1 MTSIHD
7 ICERWAQRAVDPSL
21 APRRSR
27 SSNVFVESD
36 RIYSYG
42 THFEIGRVIRATDGS
57 ALAIMFNGDRYSPS
71 TTRHQDHARSAV
83 MRHAGKIPT
92 LIVPYTALRAARI
105 DIDTVQVLDVKPE
118 GYDYSLRVT
127 EKPPMGT
134 REVDGQ
140 AYRHFGISPVS
151 TGYASG
157 QGGLAYKPAES
168 GTLQEVRQ
176 RPDGMYEWHSVRHWL
191 GDSVFSARVIGSK
204 KRVRWLSSFDK
215 NEPTPLYF
223 LCQLPPCTA
232 STYEEAIEA
241 LKPDTVKLAE
251 AMGRE
256 VERQGDI
263 FAVPMPGLTLAD
275 LKKRGGQTVR
285 RSDVRKGEL
294 ARNRAQRLIERLE
307 QAEDVRFATPEYVIY
322 REQLR
327 SAVFGNLPWGTRQA
341 VPLTG
346 LDWHWKRT
354 SAQQEARERIAAI
367 SQHRRLKWRG
377 LIEQRVQAA
386 IAASADP
393 VGISLLGTSHTA
405 THVVTM
411 PDGTQYVRGTMYHD
425 PALMGEDRERDHVR
439 RKLGD
444 GKTWHIVA
452 KNTVPVAKP
461 NQTTERTAA

>member
-7 ICERWAQRAVDPSL
+7 ICERWAQRAVNPSL
-21 APRRSR
+21 TPRRSR
-27 SSNVFVESD
+27 SSNVFVEGD

-42 THFEIGRVIRATDGS
+42 RHFELGRVVRAADGS
-57 ALAIMFNGDRYSPS
+57 AVAIMLNGDRYSNS
-71 TTRHQDHARSAV
+71 TTRHQSHVRDAVRRFARQV
-83 MRHAGKIPT
+83 PT
-92 LIVPYTALRAARI
+92 LLVPYTTLRAARI

-127 EKPPMGT
+127 EKPPVGT
-134 REVDGQ
+134 REVDGKT
-140 AYRHFGISPVS
+140 YRHFGHTFRD
-151 TGYASG
+151 TGYG
-157 QGGLAYKPAES
+157 GNPGLAYKPAES

-176 RPDGMYEWHSVRHWL
+176 RPDGMYEWYSVRHWL

-223 LCQLPPCTA
+223 LCQLPACTA

-251 AMGRE
+251 AMGRD

-275 LKKRGGQTVR
+275 LKKRGGQVMR

-294 ARNRAQRLIERLE
+294 AQARAQRLIERLE
-307 QAEDVRFATPEYVIY
+307 QAEDVRFSTPRYMLY

-327 SAVFGNLPWGTRQA
+327 ESVFGNLPWGARQ
-341 VPLTG
+341 VEPLTG
-346 LDWHWKRT
+346 AAWNWKLT
-354 SAQQEARERIAAI
+354 PAQQEARDRIAAAA
-367 SQHRRLKWRG
+367 QHRRSKWRG
-377 LIEQRVQAA
+377 LIEQRVTAA
-386 IAASADP
+386 VAASADP

-411 PDGTQYVRGTMYHD
+411 PDGTQYARGTMYHD
-425 PALMGEDRERDHVR
+425 PALMGEARERDHVR

-444 GKTWHIVA
+444 GKTFHLIV